1 MKYLLPIFKP
11 ALYLI
16 SLLYGLG
23 VNVRNFLF
31 DYHLLPSHKFDIP
44 VIAVGNITVGGT
56 GKTPHTEYILQLLSK
71 NLHVAMLSRGYKR
84 TTKGFQLGDE
94 HATAA
99 TIGDEP
105 FQMKRKFPNVV
116 VAVDSDRRRGIEH
129 IIRQSVVHPIDAIV
143 LDDAYQHRYVHP
155 SLNILII
162 DSHRLITDDA
172 LLPYGRLREP
182 ARNKKRADIV
192 IVSKCDIGLT
202 PIDYKV
208 IQKKL
213 GLFPYQTLYFT
224 TYGYGTLYPLFPQ
237 QAGTPTITT
246 QELNN
251 LSLLVVTGI
260 ASPADMHQYLDAYA
274 TRLKTIVLP
283 DHYAFKHKD
292 YQLIA
297 QEIAK
302 LEGDKR
308 IVVTEKDAARL
319 FTDTLLPD
327 ELKPLIY
334 VLPINVEFIKNQAS
348 LFNRQISSYVTK
360 N

>member
-1 MKYLLPIFKP
+1 MKYLLSIFKP
-11 ALYLI
+11 VLYLL
-16 SLLYGLG
+16 SLIYGLG

-31 DYHLLPSHKFDIP
+31 DYHLLPSQKFDIP

-56 GKTPHTEYILQLLSK
+56 GKTPHTEYILKLLSK

-84 TTKGFQLGDE
+84 TTKGFQYGDE

-116 VAVDSDRRRGIEH
+116 VAVDADRRRGIEQ
-129 IIRQSVVHPIDAIV
+129 IIRQNAAHPVDVIV
-143 LDDAYQHRYVHP
+143 LDDAYQHRYVQP

-162 DSHRLITDDA
+162 DSHRLITEDS

-192 IVSKCDIGLT
+192 IVSKCDKGLN
-202 PIDYKV
+202 PIDYKL

-213 GLFPYQTLYFT
+213 TLFPYQTLYFT
-224 TYGYGTLYPLFPQ
+224 TYGYEALYPLFPQ
-237 QAGTPTITT
+237 QAGTPTLTT
-246 QELNN
+246 QELKD

-260 ASPADMHQYLDAYA
+260 ASPTDMHQYLDAHA
-274 TRLKTIVLP
+274 AMMKSIVLP
-283 DHYAFKHKD
+283 DHYAFNNKD

-297 QEIAK
+297 QEIAN
-302 LEGDKR
+302 LDGGKR

-319 FTDTLLPD
+319 YNDTLLPE

-334 VLPINVEFIKNQAS
+334 VLPISVEFIKNQAQ

>member
-1 MKYLLPIFKP
+1 MKYLLPVFKP
-11 ALYLI
+11 ILYLF
-16 SLLYGLG
+16 SLIYGLG
-23 VNVRNFLF
+23 VDVRNFLF
-31 DYHLLPSHKFDIP
+31 DYHLLSSREFDIP

-56 GKTPHTEYILQLLSK
+56 GKTPHTEYIIQLLSK

-84 TTKGFQLGDE
+84 TTKGFQVGDE

-116 VAVDSDRRRGIEH
+116 VAVDADRRRGIEQ
-129 IIRQSVVHPIDAIV
+129 IIRQNAAHPVDVIV
-143 LDDAYQHRYVHP
+143 LDDAYQHRYIQPLV
-155 SLNILII
+155 NILII
-162 DSHRLITDDA
+162 DSHRLITEDS

-182 ARNKKRADIV
+182 ASNKKRADIV
-192 IVSKCDIGLT
+192 IVSKCDKGLS
-202 PIDYKV
+202 PIDYKL

-213 GLFPYQTLYFT
+213 MLFPYQTLYFT
-224 TYGYGTLYPLFPQ
+224 TYGYGSLYPLFPE
-237 QAGTPTITT
+237 QAGTASLTIE
-246 QELNN
+246 ELKS

-260 ASPADMHQYLDAYA
+260 ASPTDMHQFLDTHAA
-274 TRLKTIVLP
+274 RINTMILP
-283 DHYAFKHKD
+283 DHYAFKEKD
-292 YQLIA
+292 YQLIV

-302 LEGDKR
+302 LDGDKR

-319 FTDTLLPD
+319 FTDILLPD

-334 VLPINVEFIKNQAS
+334 VLPINVEFINNQAQ